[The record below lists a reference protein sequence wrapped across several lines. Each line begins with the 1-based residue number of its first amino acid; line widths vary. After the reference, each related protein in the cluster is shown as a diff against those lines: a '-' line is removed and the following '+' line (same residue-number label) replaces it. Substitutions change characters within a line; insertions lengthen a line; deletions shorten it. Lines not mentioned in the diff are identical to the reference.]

1 MYDLIKQSRTGFTER
16 MQQNP
21 LFSQND
27 NENKNYIKGS
37 TTSSMISASYK
48 TSKIENDENQ
58 INVSKY
64 I

>member
-1 MYDLIKQSRTGFTER
+1 

-21 LFSQND
+21 LFSQSD
-27 NENKNYIKGS
+27 NENENENYIGS

-58 INVSKY
+58 TNVSKY

>member
-1 MYDLIKQSRTGFTER
+1 MYDLIKQIRKGFTER

-21 LFSQND
+21 LFSQSD
-27 NENKNYIKGS
+27 NENENYIKGS

-48 TSKIENDENQ
+48 TSKIENDVNQ

>member
-1 MYDLIKQSRTGFTER
+1 

-21 LFSQND
+21 LFSQSD
-27 NENKNYIKGS
+27 NENENYIKGS

-58 INVSKY
+58 TNVSKY